1 MILRLRKIT
10 QGPDEFFHVPKYIY
24 RYTYMKKIIW
34 PLWKIMP
41 VPGSCQGFIINP
53 WPCTC

>member
-1 MILRLRKIT
+1 MMLRKNT

-24 RYTYMKKIIW
+24 KYTYMKKIIW

-41 VPGSCQGFIINP
+41 VAKDLYSYINP

>member
-1 MILRLRKIT
+1 MILRKIT